1 MERIN
6 FYFSYF
12 QASRAHV
19 LKAATEY
26 IRNMK
31 TKNQQHQKA
40 IEELKRQNAANELQ
54 SNFQEEFSFSILFIF
69 RSSS

>member
-1 MERIN
+1 L
-6 FYFSYF
+6 YF

-54 SNFQEEFSFSILFIF
+54 SNSRKNFNLYLFIF